1 MEVKCPKCRLKYTI
15 DIPLGLSEIACA
27 CPRCGTPFTHV
38 VESDMGFEPINDVE
52 GEYQPTEAQV
62 DTLIGMTADSDSASV
77 VESTKSSY
85 SESAIRPVER
95 ISPYVP
101 LLQPDTTTRAD
112 KKKRTRYMFLLF
124 FVVFVIMVFTI
135 RSCNRQAQE
144 EAQMAAADV
153 EFVEGVSADVP
164 QESSSAHSSAAS
176 SSQSPKWLQGNW
188 SVHTD
193 YGVITLRISHNK
205 IAETSGGRTSYGTYV
220 YESGRIVCDFGD
232 GQTMYYKVNESR
244 KSIDAGNGM
253 WMSKVD

>member
-1 MEVKCPKCRLKYTI
+1 MEVKCPKCRLKYDV

-38 VESDMGFEPINDVE
+38 VESDRRFDSNNDVE
-52 GEYQPTEAQV
+52 GGVQSTEARV
-62 DTLIGMTADSDSASV
+62 DTPIGMTADSDTPSI
-77 VESTKSSY
+77 VEPIESSY
-85 SESAIRPVER
+85 SESTIRSVEA

-101 LLQPDTTTRAD
+101 LLQPDTTTRAE

-144 EAQMAAADV
+144 EAQMSVADV
-153 EFVEGVSADVP
+153 EFVEGVSDDVP
-164 QESSSAHSSAAS
+164 QESSSTHSSTAS

-220 YESGRIVCDFGD
+220 YESGRLVCDFGD
-232 GQTMYYKVNESR
+232 GQTMYYKVSESR